1 MAARRPGVH
10 PHMRGLL
17 PYLDLTLRLHF
28 RQKLALFYSFLFPL
42 IFLGAFRALYRWEAV
57 PLARHVGELLAVVVL
72 SGACLGLPVILVSE
86 RERGVWRRYRLA
98 PVPTATLITGM
109 ITARFI
115 LLVASAVLLLALA
128 TVAGMPFPDH
138 PFQLALG
145 FAVVAFTFSGL
156 GLLLAMI
163 ANSVPAAQALGQC
176 VFLPMLV
183 FGGVVVQPATLPVWA
198 QILSTYLPGRYAVD
212 LLQTCANGDGL
223 ASEGF
228 ALIALLGVGAA
239 AFVSSVRMFRWD
251 TQARR
256 ESGRGVAWAGVTA
269 LALVAV
275 GLASTRFTNIGP
287 MGPSAAA
294 LAAIKESPYGTG
306 AEPTPKA
313 NPAPAQAV
321 ATVAT
326 PPPPPVQ
333 TAPVVTAPQP
343 KTWRD
348 LTPAELAA
356 INIVLPPDD
365 GVVAPMPA
373 PGETPDADTLAWLDY
388 IRPKLPDWESGKVED
403 PVQRVRNYL
412 YAAAVPDVVQMDPFE
427 RFFGPLILDHLI
439 ATTPRD
445 DLAKI
450 LGWIVLNPVHGSL
463 MAADNVMALGIEVRT
478 SEFEAIRE
486 RARYYA
492 MKFLLR
498 VQALP
503 PAPVQP

>member
-1 MAARRPGVH
+1 
-10 PHMRGLL
+10 MRGLL

-57 PLARHVGELLAVVVL
+57 PLARHVGELLTVVIL

-98 PVPTATLITGM
+98 PVATSTLITGM
-109 ITARFI
+109 IIARFI
-115 LLVASAVLLLALA
+115 LLVASAALLLALA
-128 TVAGMPFPDH
+128 TVVGLPFPDH
-138 PFQLALG
+138 PFQLAMG
-145 FAVVAFTFSGL
+145 FALVAFTFSGL

-183 FGGVVVQPATLPVWA
+183 FGGVVVQPATLPAWA

-212 LLQTCANGDGL
+212 LLQACANGGGL

-228 ALIALLGVGAA
+228 ALIALAGVGTA

-251 TQARR
+251 SLARR
-256 ESGRGVAWAGVTA
+256 ESGHGIAWAGVTA

-275 GLASTRFTNIGP
+275 GLGSTRFTSMGP
-287 MGPSAAA
+287 MGPSAEA
-294 LAAIKESPYGTG
+294 LAAIRESPYGT
-306 AEPTPKA
+306 EPPPQA
-313 NPAPAQAV
+313 NPPEPSPETT
-321 ATVAT
+321 ATSS
-326 PPPPPVQ
+326 PPPLPVQ
-333 TAPVVTAPQP
+333 AEPVVTAQEP

-356 INIVLPPDD
+356 ITIVLPPDD
-365 GVVAPMPA
+365 GVVAPMPG
-373 PGETPDADTLAWLDY
+373 PGDIPDADTVSWLDY
-388 IRPKLPDWESGKVED
+388 IRPKLPGWESGKVAD

-427 RFFGPLILDHLI
+427 RFFPALILDHLI
-439 ATTPRD
+439 ATTPRE
-445 DLAKI
+445 DLERI

-463 MAADNVMALGIEVRT
+463 MAADNVVALGIEVRT
-478 SEFEAIRE
+478 SEFDAVRE

-492 MKFLLR
+492 MKFLLHVR
-498 VQALP
+498 DLP
-503 PAPVQP
+503 PATAQP